1 MPPNV
6 TDAQFLEPDPNAIG
20 GPWALMIS
28 AHGDGFEE
36 RAVPLQAV
44 VGTVPVQMIIPWPDG
59 DGFIGFLAA
68 TPEDGTVLSIGYEE
82 LAPTSVVFHAGAVA

>member
-6 TDAQFLEPDPNAIG
+6 TDAQFLEPNPNAIG

-28 AHGDGFEE
+28 AH
-36 RAVPLQAV
+36 
-44 VGTVPVQMIIPWPDG
+44 G

>member
-6 TDAQFLEPDPNAIG
+6 SDAQFLEPDPNAIG

-28 AHGDGFEE
+28 AQGDGFEE

-44 VGTVPVQMIIPWPDG
+44 VGTITVQMIIQAPDG
-59 DGFIGFLAA
+59 NGFTGFLATNPAEGDVLSVGYEDLAA
-68 TPEDGTVLSIGYEE
+68 TP
-82 LAPTSVVFHAGAVA
+82 VVFHAGGVV